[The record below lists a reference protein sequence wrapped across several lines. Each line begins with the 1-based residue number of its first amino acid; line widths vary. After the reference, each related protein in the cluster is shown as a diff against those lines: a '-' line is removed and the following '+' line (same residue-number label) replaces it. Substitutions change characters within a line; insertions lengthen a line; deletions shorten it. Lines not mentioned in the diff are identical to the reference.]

1 MASAWASAVVQMKH
15 AQFGCGDTVNLK
27 LRLLQTILV
36 PTVHYGCEVW
46 GMHSTH
52 VAVASAARADLQR
65 LYEFYLHRVC
75 GLPRYVPSLCLLCEL
90 GLQPLKVYWLRHTL
104 RFWDKLALAPLGS
117 FHKTMMLD
125 NLQDAV
131 RFKVPNFCRSLMATL
146 KHLGHAI
153 PSGYNVLPT
162 IDVDSVVSTEELSLR
177 LPPPVFLDPRS
188 APSLGVVQCTY
199 SNWFWP
205 GDTKFRC
212 CHFPT
217 AASRMQ
223 KLLAFKLGAAG
234 LPVTEGRRSG
244 VSRADRHCPLCDGQG
259 LGDELHA
266 VFECAA
272 MQPLRVKYAHLFAAG
287 NTDMRTFFAQPDTG
301 GILDFV

>member
-1 MASAWASAVVQMKH
+1 
-15 AQFGCGDTVNLK
+15 
-27 LRLLQTILV
+27 
-36 PTVHYGCEVW
+36 
-46 GMHSTH
+46 MHSTH

-188 APSLGVVQCTY
+188 APSLRVVQCSAIDFGLLTPSLGFVIFPRLQVVLWY
-199 SNWFWP
+199 AGTFGFQVGCCWFA
-205 GDTKFRC
+205 
-212 CHFPT
+212 CH
-217 AASRMQ
+217 
-223 KLLAFKLGAAG
+223 
-234 LPVTEGRRSG
+234 
-244 VSRADRHCPLCDGQG
+244 
-259 LGDELHA
+259 
-266 VFECAA
+266 
-272 MQPLRVKYAHLFAAG
+272 
-287 NTDMRTFFAQPDTG
+287 
-301 GILDFV
+301 